1 MYRRDAKG
9 WLKHLDFMVLDLF
22 VLQVSFVLAYMLR
35 HGLKNPYDAPLYANM
50 GVFLLL
56 CDLLVIFFTEPFRNI
71 LKRGYYREME
81 AMLKNLLP
89 DRFAPRIHHIG
100 STAIAGIWAKNIVDV
115 LVEIPTSENIVGA
128 AEILKRNGFLIMS
141 ADKNRISL
149 NRGYTKEGFAD
160 KVYHVHLRYAGD
172 NDELYFRDY
181 LNEYPEAAKEYE
193 ALKLSLWKK
202 FEHNRDAYTEAK
214 TDFIRLFTAEA
225 RKKYVDRY

>member
-1 MYRRDAKG
+1 MSKELSEMTLEELWKLFPISLVSPRDG
-9 WLKHLDFMVLDLF
+9 WKDD
-22 VLQVSFVLAYMLR
+22 
-35 HGLKNPYDAPLYANM
+35 
-50 GVFLLL
+50 
-56 CDLLVIFFTEPFRNI
+56 
-71 LKRGYYREME
+71 YREME
-81 AMLKNLLP
+81 AMLKKLLS

-100 STAIAGIWAKNIVDV
+100 STAIAGIWTKNIVDV
-115 LVEIPTSENIVGA
+115 LVEIPASENIDDA
-128 AEILKRNGFLIMS
+128 AEILQRNGFLIMS

-193 ALKLSLWKK
+193 KLKLSLWKK
-202 FEHNRDAYTEAK
+202 FEHNRDAYTDAK
-214 TDFIRLFTAEA
+214 ADFIRHFTAEA